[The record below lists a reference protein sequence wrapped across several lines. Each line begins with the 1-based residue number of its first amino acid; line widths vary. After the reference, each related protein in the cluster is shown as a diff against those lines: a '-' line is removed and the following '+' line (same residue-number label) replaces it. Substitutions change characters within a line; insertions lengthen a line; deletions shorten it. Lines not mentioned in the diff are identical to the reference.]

1 MGAWPGSGWNG
12 AFPDLMPVGSLSS
25 VPPAR
30 DATLPVIEWESPE
43 GRGDNMTPG
52 CQNTLVPSPIN
63 SSSCGSAACCGIIPG
78 YSQGT
83 QPRQRLHSAQ
93 RAGAPQRAG
102 PAPPRRQPMAG
113 RGGPAPSGSQ

>member
-1 MGAWPGSGWNG
+1 MHLWWLPLCEQAGFGHPLIGGFGVFTGAVMGAWPGSGWDG

-43 GRGDNMTPG
+43 GRGDNMAPG

-78 YSQGT
+78 YS
-83 QPRQRLHSAQ
+83 RLFPGNA
-93 RAGAPQRAG
+93 AP
-102 PAPPRRQPMAG
+102 
-113 RGGPAPSGSQ
+113 